1 MEELLKKHG
10 MQYQTMIDKIKTM
23 KNPKLMR
30 ASKQQIKFLQSR
42 KVLHKK
48 ATVAIMISLE
58 SASKCCR
65 LLGMPTPVCDRLA
78 DPEAGMHVPAVPVQA
93 AQTSAAPGSSTSV
106 AAAAGAIPNSPP
118 GFNYTHPHLQSSI
131 HKALPKV
138 QWDPEDLNRP
148 RFGLETFRHTQ
159 PQVDLVH
166 PQLEQYQ
173 EYRQELIMM
182 DRPQWVSRLQPG
194 SSWDSHR
201 NAIMRFLGFTHHFVG
216 VEFPV
221 LNHFLNINLV
231 MLYISYQMSRGMQ
244 PTNLASIT
252 HDARVVSEWWWS
264 TQVSEQEKLLNSA
277 RYKQHLEQ
285 LENLGKQCSSNLA
298 PDPQKVLARVE
309 QQQQRREQ
317 LSAPELMLIMYSL
330 WLSAMSSLPYDSL
343 EAAESVQ
350 MVLMLIFFFGF
361 IPPQRESVILSLQ
374 LPGSKCMHPNCQH
387 RDKCLGNHIRA
398 CVGDS
403 DRLELFVQHYKGDK
417 HKGYVPLQVPLPPE
431 ICALYQAHLG
441 SGRDLIIDS
450 TVGLET
456 VEAEAVA
463 PYLFIWP
470 STLKPISMAQV
481 HKVFN
486 QLVLSDSD
494 LSFGVQWLRTV
505 FVEHMRAVGSAA
517 CGLDESAAA
526 RMMGHHIG
534 VWNVAYDKFKQ
545 HRSSAHV
552 EQVMPVWRG
561 KLLQQQG
568 GSDLLEQGKQAL
580 LANGFKD

>member
-1 MEELLKKHG
+1 MSLTLNVGHSCSSHSNG
-10 MQYQTMIDKIKTM
+10 ALPHSSTAGC
-23 KNPKLMR
+23 R
-30 ASKQQIKFLQSR
+30 WQS
-42 KVLHKK
+42 
-48 ATVAIMISLE
+48 
-58 SASKCCR
+58 CR
-65 LLGMPTPVCDRLA
+65 
-78 DPEAGMHVPAVPVQA
+78 
-93 AQTSAAPGSSTSV
+93 SAAV
-106 AAAAGAIPNSPP
+106 KLA
-118 GFNYTHPHLQSSI
+118 
-131 HKALPKV
+131 
-138 QWDPEDLNRP
+138 
-148 RFGLETFRHTQ
+148 
-159 PQVDLVH
+159 
-166 PQLEQYQ
+166 
-173 EYRQELIMM
+173 
-182 DRPQWVSRLQPG
+182 
-194 SSWDSHR
+194 
-201 NAIMRFLGFTHHFVG
+201 
-216 VEFPV
+216 
-221 LNHFLNINLV
+221 INLV
-231 MLYISYQMSRGMQ
+231 SSKGRITSLRRRAHGALQLGM
-244 PTNLASIT
+244 TWVSLGTALGTKLLRRSESSLAVGSIGC
-252 HDARVVSEWWWS
+252 RK
-264 TQVSEQEKLLNSA
+264 EQEKLLNSA